1 MKPSMN
7 ILLVALAI
15 SVLGLLGLT
24 PGCGGPPSALQ
35 SGPSY
40 AELLSIY
47 NSELAALDRLER
59 KREEL
64 VKSHEAQLLPSTE
77 EAAEALSALLTSAGE
92 AGNELNLD
100 TADPDE
106 LLDRAVEHA
115 EKTQEI
121 TAQLLETA
129 SSQAEPSEEEAQ
141 RRANLTEQFEQELA
155 ALDAEIAEQKA
166 RVDRART
173 ARDAAEAAQ

>member
-7 ILLVALAI
+7 IFLVALAI

-24 PGCGGPPSALQ
+24 PGCGGPPSAEQ
-35 SGPSY
+35 IGPSY

-64 VKSHEAQLLPSTE
+64 IQSHEAQLQPSTE
-77 EAAEALSALLTSAGE
+77 EALEALNALLSTAGA
-92 AGNELNLD
+92 AGKELNLD

-141 RRANLTEQFEQELA
+141 RRAKLTEQFERELA
-155 ALDAEIAEQKA
+155 ALDAEIAEQKE
-166 RVDRART
+166 RVDRARA